1 MGFVCQGRYAL
12 APIEPTDAEKYV
24 NLQLDCMEQTY
35 DPIYFDTLGES
46 FTARHRA
53 ERNEYL
59 EDFHRHLSSPTV
71 RGFFAYEVPGWTPDG
86 GLSCSIGVRIDWD
99 KPVGLALSL
108 CEPSSWELER
118 AESLPELPAGT
129 RKLTHL
135 YTLNHMHG
143 TGLGQALYESVI
155 YPDENSYLWVMAENE
170 RALSFYE
177 RLGYQ
182 RNSIEFEAR
191 GIWAPGHSVRYARI
205 LNRKTRKRVGQ
216 TASPAAAGTARHAAA
231 PPGTPC
237 DTSHPERC

>member
-1 MGFVCQGRYAL
+1 
-12 APIEPTDAEKYV
+12 
-24 NLQLDCMEQTY
+24 MEQTY

-71 RGFFAYEVPGWTPDG
+71 RGFFAYDVPGWTPDG
-86 GLSCSIGVRIDWD
+86 GLSCSIGARIDWD

-118 AESLPELPAGT
+118 AESLPELPTGT
-129 RKLTHL
+129 RKLVHL
-135 YTLNHMHG
+135 YTLNHTHG

-191 GIWAPGHSVRYARI
+191 GIWAPATAYDTRASSTPKRHTTTGKQPAHMTQRTAHPVR
-205 LNRKTRKRVGQ
+205 
-216 TASPAAAGTARHAAA
+216 RHPHNAL
-231 PPGTPC
+231 
-237 DTSHPERC
+237 R